1 LANVELPQITFPL
14 LVTISLNGLA
24 IGMLYFLVAVGLSVI
39 FGLMHVLNFAHGSMF
54 MVGAYVGL
62 AVFGLFGNPATGTA
76 PTWAFFLA
84 LFAGG
89 GAGFVLGWLTERY
102 LIRPLYKRPI
112 FLVLLTLGLILVL
125 DETVKLIWGPN
136 PKGLVVVPA
145 LTGTVQVMGH
155 PFAIYR
161 IFLIALGLVTM
172 GLTAYVINKTRIG
185 IIIRAGVQDSDLVQT
200 LGINVRQV
208 FTLVFAF
215 GVGLAALG
223 GVAAAPF
230 NGVHP
235 GMGGEF
241 LLKAF
246 IVVVIGGFGS
256 IAGTAVGAIF
266 LGLVEQFLPWF
277 LPQYA
282 AVAPVAV
289 MALVLLLRPEG
300 LFSLSGRRAS

>member
-1 LANVELPQITFPL
+1 MTFPL
-14 LVTISLNGLA
+14 FLTLILNGLA

-62 AVFGLFGNPATGTA
+62 AVFRQFGDPSLGTA
-76 PTWAFFLA
+76 PTWAFVLA
-84 LFAGG
+84 IFAGG
-89 GAGFVLGWLTERY
+89 LTGFLIGWVTERF
-102 LIRPLYKRPI
+102 LIRPLYKRPL

-125 DETVKLIWGPN
+125 DETVKLIWTANSQG
-136 PKGLVVVPA
+136 VVQVPA
-145 LTGTVQVMGH
+145 LTGVVDLYGQ

-161 IFLIALGLVTM
+161 IFLILF
-172 GLTAYVINKTRIG
+172 GLTMMLLTWWVVNKTRIG

-208 FTLVFAF
+208 FTMVFAF
-215 GVGLAALG
+215 GVALAAMG
-223 GVAAAPF
+223 GIVTAPF
-230 NGVHP
+230 NGVYP
-235 GMGGEF
+235 AMSGEF

-256 IAGTAVGAIF
+256 TVGTAMGAIF
-266 LGLVEQFLPWF
+266 LGLTEQFLPWF
-277 LPQYA
+277 FPRYA
-282 AVAPVAV
+282 AVGPVAL

-300 LFSLSGRRAS
+300 LFSLSGKRAS

>member
-1 LANVELPQITFPL
+1 METPQITLPL
-14 LVTISLNGLA
+14 FLTMVLNGLA

-62 AVFGLFGNPATGTA
+62 AFYRLFGDPSTGKA
-76 PTWAFFLA
+76 PSWAFFVAMLV
-84 LFAGG
+84 GG
-89 GAGFVLGWLTERY
+89 LAGFALGYFTERF
-102 LIRPLYKRPI
+102 LIRPLYKRPM
-112 FLVLLTLGLILVL
+112 FLVLLTLGLILVI
-125 DETVKLIWGPN
+125 DETVKLIWSPN
-136 PKGLVVVPA
+136 PQGLVVVPA
-145 LTGTVQVMGH
+145 LAGTVDIMGQ

-161 IFLIALGLVTM
+161 AFVIGLGLVVM
-172 GLTAYVINKTRIG
+172 ALTTYVINKTRMG
-185 IIIRAGVQDSDLVQT
+185 IIIRAGVQDADMVQT

-215 GVGLAALG
+215 GVALAAMG
-223 GVAAAPF
+223 GIATAPF
-230 NGVHP
+230 NGVYP

-256 IAGTAVGAIF
+256 TVGTAMGATV
-266 LGLVEQFLPWF
+266 LGLTEQFVPWF
-277 LPQYA
+277 FPKYA
-282 AVAPVAV
+282 AVAPVAA

-300 LFSLSGRRAS
+300 LFNLSGRRAS

>member
-1 LANVELPQITFPL
+1 MEMPQITFPL
-14 LVTISLNGLA
+14 LITIALNGLA

-62 AVFGLFGNPATGTA
+62 AFFRLFGNPAVGKS
-76 PTWAFFLA
+76 PLWAFLLA
-84 LFAGG
+84 MAVGAATGFA
-89 GAGFVLGWLTERY
+89 LGWLTERF

-136 PKGLVVVPA
+136 PQGIVVVPG
-145 LTGTVQVMGH
+145 LTGTIDVMGQ

-161 IFLIALGLVTM
+161 IFLIGLGLLTM
-172 GLTAYVINKTRIG
+172 LLTAYVINRTRIG
-185 IIIRAGVQDSDLVQT
+185 IIIRAGVQDSDMVQT
-200 LGINVRQV
+200 LGINVRQI

-215 GVGLAALG
+215 GVALAAMG

-241 LLKAF
+241 LLRTF

-256 IAGTAVGAIF
+256 ITGTAVGAIF

-277 LPQYA
+277 FPKHA
-282 AVAPVAV
+282 AVAPVAL
-289 MALVLLLRPEG
+289 MALVLLLKPEG